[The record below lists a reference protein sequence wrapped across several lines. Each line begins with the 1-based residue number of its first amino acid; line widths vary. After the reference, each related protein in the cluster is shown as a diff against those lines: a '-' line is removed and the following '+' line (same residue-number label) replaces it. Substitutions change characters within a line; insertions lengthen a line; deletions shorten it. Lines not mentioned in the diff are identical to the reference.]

1 MQEINDDMKI
11 TEDYL
16 QSLLLSCLAHRI
28 RLIIG
33 DKQKSVHWCL
43 QWAGKNMTH
52 MAVNMLLMDHVKYDL
67 FFPQTCKTIM
77 KKRESFVKTND
88 ERQT

>member
-1 MQEINDDMKI
+1 
-11 TEDYL
+11 
-16 QSLLLSCLAHRI
+16 
-28 RLIIG
+28 
-33 DKQKSVHWCL
+33 
-43 QWAGKNMTH
+43 MTH
-52 MAVNMLLMDHVKYDL
+52 MEVIMLLMDHVKDDL